1 MMIRQFNRA
10 IEPEWW
16 VCECGNEP
24 DQEGF
29 VPCDENGVEVE
40 PTLEQW
46 RSVSVQLPHLEG

>member
-46 RSVSVQLPHLEG
+46 RSVSVQLPPLEG